1 MPVPVLNLEGDPVR
15 LLRAL
20 IDIESVSGNEAE
32 IAAAIDAALR
42 PQQHLTVVRDGNV
55 VIARTELGR
64 TSRVVI
70 AGHID
75 TVPVADNLPSRVS
88 GTGKDMLVWGRGACD
103 MKGGVAVQLSA
114 AAALKRPERDITWV
128 FYDCEEVEA
137 SRNGLERIARDHPDY
152 LAGDFAVL
160 CEPSNSGVEGGC
172 QGTMR
177 IEVRLRGVA
186 AHAARPWMGHNAVHD
201 AAGVLQRLADYVP
214 AEVEVDGL
222 RYREGLNAVR
232 INGGIAGNIIPNQ
245 CDIEINYRFAPD
257 KSEED
262 AKAEVRRV
270 LGDFPMEI
278 TDVAS
283 GARPGLDLPEA
294 KEFVAVVGG
303 EPSAKF
309 GWTDVA
315 RFSAMGVPAV
325 NFGPGNPSKAHA
337 DDEFCPAAEVVACRD
352 ALVRWLA

>member
-1 MPVPVLNLEGDPVR
+1 MSLLDLEGDPIA

-20 IDIESVSGNEAE
+20 IDIESVSGNETE
-32 IAAAIDAALR
+32 IAGSIEAALR
-42 PQQHLTVVRDGNV
+42 PYGHLAVTRDGNV
-55 VIARTELGR
+55 VLARTELGR
-64 TSRVVI
+64 GSRVVI

-75 TVPVADNLPSRVS
+75 TVPVANNLPSRVT
-88 GTGKDMLVWGRGACD
+88 GTDHDTLVWGRGACD
-103 MKGGVAVQLSA
+103 MKGGVAVQLAA
-114 AAALKRPERDITWV
+114 AAALTRPARDVTWI

-137 SRNGLERIARDHPDY
+137 SRNGLTRISRERPGD

-160 CEPSNSGVEGGC
+160 CEPSNARVEGGC

-186 AHAARPWMGHNAVHD
+186 AHSARAWMGRNAVHD
-201 AAGVLQRLADYVP
+201 AATVLQRLAEYQP

-222 RYREGLNAVR
+222 LYREGLNAVR
-232 INGGIAGNIIPNQ
+232 ISGGTAGNIIPDSCQ
-245 CDIEINYRFAPD
+245 IEINYRFAPD
-257 KSEED
+257 KSPEQAEEQIRQVLRGFPL
-262 AKAEVRRV
+262 EV
-270 LGDFPMEI
+270 
-278 TDVAS
+278 TDVAA
-283 GARPGLDLPEA
+283 GARPGLDRPAA
-294 KEFVAVVGG
+294 KEFVAAVGG

-337 DDEFCPAAEVVACRD
+337 DDEFCPAADVVACRN
-352 ALVRWLA
+352 ALVRWLT